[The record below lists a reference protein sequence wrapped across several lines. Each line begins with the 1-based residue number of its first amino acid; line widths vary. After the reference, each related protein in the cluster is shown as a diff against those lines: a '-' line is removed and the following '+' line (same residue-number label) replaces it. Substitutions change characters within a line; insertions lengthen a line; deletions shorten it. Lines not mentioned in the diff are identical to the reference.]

1 MHVFLNCFSFH
12 FIYINII
19 VRGIVRRIVKSR
31 ELMNFSYFKQ
41 FLLLLLLILLYGLKR
56 IFCNLNIAQR
66 SLTFPLKFK
75 HNCFVC

>member
-41 FLLLLLLILLYGLKR
+41 FLLLLILYAYKHTYSCCTVFKR
-56 IFCNLNIAQR
+56 IFFNLNIAQR
-66 SLTFPLKFK
+66 SLTRFRF
-75 HNCFVC
+75 